1 MRRRPLEVWACS
13 VLIASMKIAT
23 RHDFAASAGR
33 HLRSSVRPAEPR
45 SRLEAGSATIAARL
59 SLLPGRGR
67 LFRLDF
73 ASPDSYT
80 PVHLAKKIL
89 TARDA
94 LERERKQVTVLFAD
108 MKGSTEHVADRDPDD
123 ARRLLDPV
131 LERMMEA
138 VHLYEGT
145 VNQVMGDGVMALF
158 GAPLAYEDHALR
170 ACYSALKMQELIRKY
185 AEEVRRTEGFPL
197 QIRVGLNSGEVVVRS
212 IGSDLHM
219 NYTAQGQTSH
229 LAARMEQMAIP
240 GTILITSPTYRLVQ
254 GYVATKPC
262 GPFVVKGLPAPVETY
277 ELVGANAVRS
287 RLQAVAASGLT
298 QFVGR
303 LHEIDR
309 LQEALDHASAGYG
322 QVVAVVGEPGVGKS
336 RLVREFLHSRL
347 TGSWRVIEAG
357 GVSYGTATSY
367 LPVTEILKGYFQVAT
382 SDEPATIRE
391 KVASKL
397 LSLDEALLP
406 TMPAL
411 LPLLDLPPDDPQSWT
426 LDARLRQQRT
436 LDAVKRL
443 LFRESETRPLLVIIE
458 DLHSIDPETKALI
471 DGLVDSLPT
480 ARLLLLVTYRPEY
493 HHSWSNKSYYTQVRI
508 DPLAPAIAREM
519 LDALLGTHPGL
530 EAVKRLLVNKT
541 EGNPFFLEE
550 IVRSLVDTG
559 ALSGK
564 PGAYSATN
572 LISDVRI
579 PATLEALLASRI
591 DRLSSG
597 DKRLLQSA
605 AVIGD
610 HVPLG
615 ILQAVAG
622 FSPDELRQGLERL
635 QTSEFLYET
644 RLFPD
649 LEYAFKHALIRD
661 VAYQTLSP
669 DRRDALH
676 TAALT
681 EGEQLYAH
689 QVSEKAD
696 WLAVQAFRAKVWDRA
711 VVHLR
716 SAAARA
722 TARAAS

>member
-1 MRRRPLEVWACS
+1 MQCPNCQYENRDEARFCRECGAAFAILCS
-13 VLIASMKIAT
+13 TCGTKVTPGSRFCDNCGTSLAVA
-23 RHDFAASAGR
+23 RARQA
-33 HLRSSVRPAEPR
+33 VPPR
-45 SRLEAGSATIAARL
+45 
-59 SLLPGRGR
+59 
-67 LFRLDF
+67 F

-131 LERMMEA
+131 LEQMMDA

-212 IGSDLHM
+212 IGSNLHM

-262 GPFVVKGLPAPVETY
+262 GPIVVKGLPAPVETY

-347 TGSWRVIEAG
+347 TDSWRVIEAG

-391 KVASKL
+391 KVTSKL

-411 LPLLDLPPDDPQSWT
+411 LPLLDLSPDDPQSWT

-471 DGLVDSLPT
+471 DGLVDGLPT

-493 HHSWSNKSYYTQVRI
+493 HHSWSNKSYYTQIRI
-508 DPLAPAIAREM
+508 DPFAPAMAREM

-559 ALSGK
+559 ALTGC
-564 PGAYSATN
+564 
-572 LISDVRI
+572 
-579 PATLEALLASRI
+579 
-591 DRLSSG
+591 
-597 DKRLLQSA
+597 
-605 AVIGD
+605 
-610 HVPLG
+610 
-615 ILQAVAG
+615 
-622 FSPDELRQGLERL
+622 
-635 QTSEFLYET
+635 
-644 RLFPD
+644 
-649 LEYAFKHALIRD
+649 
-661 VAYQTLSP
+661 
-669 DRRDALH
+669 
-676 TAALT
+676 
-681 EGEQLYAH
+681 
-689 QVSEKAD
+689 
-696 WLAVQAFRAKVWDRA
+696 
-711 VVHLR
+711 
-716 SAAARA
+716 
-722 TARAAS
+722 